1 MAKSDLRSQLRCL
14 RESFVPFYGNGADTY
29 YPVMVRPTLG
39 FAMVPRRRRERCA
52 GDGKRD
58 EAARRR
64 EAIARVLS
72 GGQGP
77 PAGLVDGLRSDAPCP
92 DQRRRLGMGGLTAGG
107 ARMVEQFCRV
117 TRQDRGLYAMWTVTL
132 PPEVAMALNTTPDG
146 FTRFA
151 DVIRRRFAEA
161 LGRAC
166 ARERGRTA
174 CLPHWC
180 FVVEPQ
186 QSGIPHIHFVFR
198 CRSRMGRPWLLS
210 TGGLDRLIA
219 NAVAVV
225 TGAPCRVMA
234 AGNVQALRKDAG
246 RYLSKYLAKGLKN
259 NAARLLLQLGWS
271 ENLIPSQWW
280 GISTT
285 ARALVAEFT
294 FPVPGVFVGWLS
306 REWPAL
312 AGAGVLR
319 ARVWAPPAEGAPSCV
334 VGSWPSPEALRWTMD
349 RLAELAESAVNSGRT
364 FGRT

>member
-1 MAKSDLRSQLRCL
+1 VAKSDLRSQLRCL
-14 RESFVPFYGNGADTY
+14 RASFVPFYGNGADTY

-39 FAMVPRRRRERCA
+39 FAMVPRRRQERCA
-52 GDGKRD
+52 AEGKRD
-58 EAARRR
+58 AAARKR
-64 EAIARVLS
+64 EAIARVLA

-77 PAGLVDGLRSDAPCP
+77 PGGLVDGGYSDAPPPKNCP
-92 DQRRRLGMGGLTAGG
+92 RKGFGGLTCRG
-107 ARMVEQFCRV
+107 ARMIEQFCRV
-117 TRQDRGLYAMWTVTL
+117 VRQDRGLYAMWTVTL
-132 PPEVAMALNTTPDG
+132 PPETAQALDRTDRG
-146 FTRFA
+146 FDRF
-151 DVIRRRFAEA
+151 VFSLRRRFSEA
-161 LGRAC
+161 LARAC
-166 ARERGRTA
+166 ARERGRRPV
-174 CLPHWC
+174 LPDWA

-186 QSGIPHIHFVFR
+186 SSGRPHLHFVYR

-219 NAVAVV
+219 NAVTTA
-225 TGAPCRVMA
+225 TGAPCRVIA

-259 NAARLLLQLGWS
+259 NAARALLDLGWS

-280 GISTT
+280 GISAT

-294 FPVPGVFVGWLS
+294 FPVPAVFVGWLS
-306 REWPAL
+306 REWPAM

-349 RLAELAESAVNSGRT
+349 RLAELADLAVNSGRT

>member
-1 MAKSDLRSQLRCL
+1 VAKSDLRSQLRCL

-77 PAGLVDGLRSDAPCP
+77 PAGLVEGDGSDAIPLKACP
-92 DQRRRLGMGGLTAGG
+92 RLGMGGLTPRG
-107 ARMVEQFCRV
+107 ARMIEQFCRI

-132 PPEVAMALNTTPDG
+132 PPEVARSLNVRHDG
-146 FTRFA
+146 FAAF
-151 DVIRRRFAEA
+151 VNVLRRRFNEA
-161 LGRAC
+161 LARAC
-166 ARERGRTA
+166 EREVGRTPCRPDWA
-174 CLPHWC
+174 

-186 QSGIPHIHFVFR
+186 TSGVPHLHFVFR

-210 TGGLDRLIA
+210 RGGLDRLIR
-219 NAVAVV
+219 NAFRTS
-225 TGAPCRVMA
+225 TGIYHRTLA

-246 RYLSKYLAKGLKN
+246 RYLSKYLRKGLKN
-259 NAARLLLQLGWS
+259 NGARVLLERGWS
-271 ENLIPSQWW
+271 ENLVPKQWW
-280 GISTT
+280 GVSTT
-285 ARALVAEFT
+285 ARALVGEFT

-306 REWPAL
+306 REWPAM
-312 AGAGVLR
+312 AGCGVLR
-319 ARVWAPPAEGAPSCV
+319 AKVWQPPAKGAPSCV
-334 VGSWPSPEALRWTMD
+334 VGSWPSPEALRWTME

>member
-1 MAKSDLRSQLRCL
+1 M
-14 RESFVPFYGNGADTY
+14 PFYGNGADTY

-52 GDGKRD
+52 ADGQRD
-58 EAARRR
+58 DAARKR

-77 PAGLVDGLRSDAPCP
+77 PAGLVDGGYSDAPTQKNCH
-92 DQRRRLGMGGLTAGG
+92 RKGFGGLTRRG
-107 ARMVEQFCRV
+107 ARMVEQFCRI

-132 PPEVAMALNTTPDG
+132 PPETAESLDRIDRG
-146 FTRFA
+146 FDRF
-151 DVIRRRFAEA
+151 VFSLRRRFSEA
-161 LGRAC
+161 LARAC
-166 ARERGRTA
+166 ARERGRRPI
-174 CLPHWC
+174 LPNWA

-186 QSGIPHIHFVFR
+186 SSGRPHLHFVYR

-219 NAVAVV
+219 NAVAAT
-225 TGAPCRVMA
+225 TGAPCRVIA

-259 NAARLLLQLGWS
+259 NAARVLLQLGWS
-271 ENLIPSQWW
+271 ENLVPSQWW

-294 FPVPGVFVGWLS
+294 FPVPAVFVGWLS
-306 REWPAL
+306 REWPAM

-334 VGSWPSPEALRWTMD
+334 VGSFPSPEACRWVFD
-349 RLAELAESAVNSGRT
+349 RLAELAESAVNSGRK
-364 FGRT
+364 FGYT

>member
-14 RESFVPFYGNGADTY
+14 RASFVPFYGRGTDVF

-39 FAMVPRRRRERCA
+39 FAMVPRRRHERGAEEGNRDAAARQRER
-52 GDGKRD
+52 
-58 EAARRR
+58 
-64 EAIARVLS
+64 IARALS

-77 PAGLVDGLRSDAPCP
+77 PAGLVEGSHSDAPP
-92 DQRRRLGMGGLTAGG
+92 KKILRAKGMGGLTAVG
-107 ARMVEQFCRV
+107 ARSVEQFCRI

-132 PPEVAMALNTTPDG
+132 PPEVAMALNVTPDG
-146 FTRFA
+146 FARFA
-151 DVIRRRFAEA
+151 NVIRRRFAEA

-166 ARERGRTA
+166 ARERGRTT

-186 QSGIPHIHFVFR
+186 QSGVPHIHFVFR

-210 TGGLDRLIA
+210 TGGLDGLIR
-219 NAVAVV
+219 NAFRV
-225 TGAPCRVMA
+225 TTGIEHRTLA

-259 NAARLLLQLGWS
+259 NAARALLELGWS
-271 ENLIPSQWW
+271 INLVPHQWW
-280 GISTT
+280 GISSTG
-285 ARALVAEFT
+285 RALVAEHT
-294 FPVPGVFVGWLS
+294 FEIPGVFVGWLS
-306 REWPAL
+306 REWPGM

-319 ARVWAPPAEGAPSCV
+319 AKIWAPPAQGAPSCV

-349 RLAELAESAVNSGRT
+349 RLAELAQQAVDSGRT
-364 FGRT
+364 FGYT